1 MKQFEDAIRRHLE
14 ELAEKDELF
23 RAVFA
28 KEGKSIAECCRYIL
42 SEARKRG
49 VAVAMSDEEVYG
61 LAVHYYDEDDLR
73 VPSVAAV
80 PRIATPEAKL
90 SKKEKEEIAEQAR
103 LNYEN
108 ECRLKLKQAEARR
121 KAKRIERAREATAGM
136 ADLFA

>member
-1 MKQFEDAIRRHLE
+1 MKQFEEAIRMHLAA
-14 ELAEKDELF
+14 LAEKDELF
-23 RAVFA
+23 RAVFE
-28 KEGKSIAECCRYIL
+28 KENKSIEECCRYIL

-49 VAVAMSDEEVYG
+49 TAVAMSDEEVYG

-80 PRIATPEAKL
+80 ARIATPAAKL
-90 SKKEKEEIAEQAR
+90 SKKEKEEIAKQAR

-108 ECRLKLKQAEARR
+108 ECRLKLKQAEADR
-121 KAKRIERAREATAGM
+121 KAKRIERAREATAAM

>member
-1 MKQFEDAIRRHLE
+1 MKQFEEAIRRHLE
-14 ELAEKDELF
+14 ELAERDELF

-49 VAVAMSDEEVYG
+49 TAVAMSDEEVYG

-80 PRIATPEAKL
+80 ARIATPEAKL
-90 SKKEKEEIAEQAR
+90 SKKEKEEIARQAR

-108 ECRLKLKQAEARR
+108 ECRMKLMQAEADR
-121 KAKRIERAREATAGM
+121 KAKRLERAREATAAM